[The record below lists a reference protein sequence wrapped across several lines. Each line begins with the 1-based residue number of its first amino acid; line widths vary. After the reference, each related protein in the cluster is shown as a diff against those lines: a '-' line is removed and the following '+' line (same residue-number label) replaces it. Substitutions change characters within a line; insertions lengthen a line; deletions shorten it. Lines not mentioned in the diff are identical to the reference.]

1 MSSAC
6 RDVPARYVTA
16 ATLSAGGQ
24 DERRIRTNPTETG
37 AMTTDSR
44 AIEPGSR
51 LVMRTR
57 PGQSLSRQVA
67 DHLIERIG
75 QGEFEP
81 GDKLPGELDLM
92 AQYGVG
98 RNTAREAVQGL
109 VALRMLDVRPR
120 RGATVLTVSP
130 DRALPKGTLSALLS
144 RELTDDL
151 YEMRLLL
158 ETEAAGRAAAR
169 HNPRELQEIRHH
181 HERMR
186 HQISRGMV
194 PWKTDLQFHD
204 AIARACGNSVLPIM
218 LESASDLLA
227 RDRQAA
233 SRLHDENVHEALDE
247 HEAVLVAIEE
257 GDPAAARRLMGEHIR
272 TASGY
277 VARLRAL
284 RDGDRDEPHPGPY
297 GAADKTAREADAF
310 MNSRSTGTSA
320 PKEPE

>member
-1 MSSAC
+1 MSS
-6 RDVPARYVTA
+6 
-16 ATLSAGGQ
+16 
-24 DERRIRTNPTETG
+24 
-37 AMTTDSR
+37 
-44 AIEPGSR
+44 EPGSR

-75 QGEFEP
+75 QGEFGP
-81 GDKLPGELDLM
+81 GDKLPREVDLM

-109 VALRMLDVRPR
+109 VALHMLDVRPR

-169 HNPRELQEIRHH
+169 RNPRELREIRHH

-186 HQISRGMV
+186 HQISRGIV

-204 AIARACGNSVLPIM
+204 AIAQACGNSVLPIM
-218 LESASDLLA
+218 LESASDLLT
-227 RDRQAA
+227 RDRKAA

-257 GDPAAARRLMGEHIR
+257 GDPAAARRLMAEHIV

-284 RDGDRDEPHPGPY
+284 RDSDWDEL
-297 GAADKTAREADAF
+297 
-310 MNSRSTGTSA
+310 
-320 PKEPE
+320 